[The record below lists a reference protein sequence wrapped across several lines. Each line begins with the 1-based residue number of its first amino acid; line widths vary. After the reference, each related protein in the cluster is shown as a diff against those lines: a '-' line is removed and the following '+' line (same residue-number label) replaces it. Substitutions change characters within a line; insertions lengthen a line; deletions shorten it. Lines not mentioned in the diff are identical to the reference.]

1 MILSMTGYGFKRAVI
16 KNEIIEI
23 EIKSLNSK
31 YFDIQNQIPKELNH
45 KEIHIIN
52 LLKKNLKRGKVNLS
66 ITINQ
71 LIKKDNIEINK
82 NIFKKKYNE
91 LKSLSKSVKNSYEKD
106 LFKITSS
113 LNNIITYKSKN
124 NNITYNK
131 ILPFLNE
138 TINQCNKFRKK
149 EGQDLAKDLKKNI
162 ENINTCLN
170 SIIETDKKT
179 IHKKEK
185 ILKNKLKNISNN
197 IEIDKNR
204 LEQEILY
211 YVEKQDINEEI
222 QRLKSLLSHFLKTI
236 KSKNHYG
243 KKLIFISQELGREI
257 NTIGS
262 KTNELDI
269 KNKVIV
275 MKEKLE
281 KIKEVLFNVL

>member
-52 LLKKNLKRGKVNLS
+52 LLKKNLKRGKINLS

-71 LIKKDNIEINK
+71 LIKKDTIEINK

-113 LNNIITYKSKN
+113 LNNIITYKSNN

-222 QRLKSLLSHFLKTI
+222 QRLKSLISNFLKTM

>member
-222 QRLKSLLSHFLKTI
+222 QRLKSLISNFLKTM

>member
-71 LIKKDNIEINK
+71 LIKKDTIEINK

-113 LNNIITYKSKN
+113 LNNIITYKSNN

-170 SIIETDKKT
+170 SIIETNKKT

-222 QRLKSLLSHFLKTI
+222 QRLKSLISNFLKTM

>member
-52 LLKKNLKRGKVNLS
+52 LLKKNLKRGKINLS

-71 LIKKDNIEINK
+71 LIKKDTIEINK

-113 LNNIITYKSKN
+113 LNNIITYKTNN

-222 QRLKSLLSHFLKTI
+222 QRLKSLISNFLKTM

-269 KNKVIV
+269 KNRVIV

>member
-1 MILSMTGYGFKRAVI
+1 MTGYGFKRAVI

-222 QRLKSLLSHFLKTI
+222 QRLKSLISNFLKTM

>member
-1 MILSMTGYGFKRAVI
+1 MTGYGFKRAVI

-71 LIKKDNIEINK
+71 LIKKDTIEINK

-113 LNNIITYKSKN
+113 LNNIITYKSNN

-222 QRLKSLLSHFLKTI
+222 QRLKSLISNFLKTM

-269 KNKVIV
+269 KNRVIV

>member
-71 LIKKDNIEINK
+71 LIKKDTIEINK

-113 LNNIITYKSKN
+113 LNNIITYKSNN

-149 EGQDLAKDLKKNI
+149 EGQYLAKDLKKNI

-222 QRLKSLLSHFLKTI
+222 QRLKSLISNFLKTM

>member
-1 MILSMTGYGFKRAVI
+1 MILSMTGYGFKRGEI

-52 LLKKNLKRGKVNLS
+52 LLKKNLKRGKINLS

-71 LIKKDNIEINK
+71 LIKKDTIEINN

-113 LNNIITYKSKN
+113 LNNIITYKSN
-124 NNITYNK
+124 NNISYNK

-138 TINQCNKFRKK
+138 TINQCNKIRIK
-149 EGQDLAKDLKKNI
+149 EGKDLAKDLKKNI
-162 ENINTCLN
+162 EKINTCLK
-170 SIIETDKKT
+170 SIIKTDKKT
-179 IHKKEK
+179 IYKKKK

-222 QRLKSLLSHFLKTI
+222 QRLKSLISNFLKTM

-262 KTNELDI
+262 KTNELVI
-269 KNKVIV
+269 KNKVIT

-281 KIKEVLFNVL
+281 KIKEILFNVL

>member
-71 LIKKDNIEINK
+71 LIKKDTIEINK

-113 LNNIITYKSKN
+113 LNNIITYKSNN

-222 QRLKSLLSHFLKTI
+222 QRLKSLLSHFLKTM

-269 KNKVIV
+269 KNKVIE

-281 KIKEVLFNVL
+281 KIKEILFNVL

>member
-1 MILSMTGYGFKRAVI
+1 MTGYGFKRAVI

-71 LIKKDNIEINK
+71 LIKKDTIEINK

-113 LNNIITYKSKN
+113 LNNIITYKSNN

-222 QRLKSLLSHFLKTI
+222 QRLKSLISNFLKTM

>member
-1 MILSMTGYGFKRAVI
+1 MILSMTGYGFKRALI

-71 LIKKDNIEINK
+71 LIKKDTIEINK

-113 LNNIITYKSKN
+113 LNNIITYKSNN

-222 QRLKSLLSHFLKTI
+222 QRLKSLISNFLKTM

-269 KNKVIV
+269 KNKVII

>member
-52 LLKKNLKRGKVNLS
+52 LLKKNLKRGKINLS

-71 LIKKDNIEINK
+71 LIKKDTIEINK

-113 LNNIITYKSKN
+113 LNNIITYKSNN

-149 EGQDLAKDLKKNI
+149 EGQYLAKDLKKNI

-222 QRLKSLLSHFLKTI
+222 QRLKSLISNFLKTM

>member
-71 LIKKDNIEINK
+71 LIKKDTIEINK

-113 LNNIITYKSKN
+113 LNNIITYKSN
-124 NNITYNK
+124 NNNVTYNK

-222 QRLKSLLSHFLKTI
+222 QRLKSLISNFLKTM

>member
-1 MILSMTGYGFKRAVI
+1 MILSMTGYGFKRAEI
-16 KNEIIEI
+16 KGEIIEI

-52 LLKKNLKRGKVNLS
+52 LLKKNLKRGKINLS

-71 LIKKDNIEINK
+71 LIKQDTIEINK

-113 LNNIITYKSKN
+113 LNNIITYKSNN

-222 QRLKSLLSHFLKTI
+222 QRLKSLISNFLKTM

>member
-1 MILSMTGYGFKRAVI
+1 MILSMTGYGFKRALI

-71 LIKKDNIEINK
+71 LIKKDTIEINK

-113 LNNIITYKSKN
+113 LNNIITYKSNN

-222 QRLKSLLSHFLKTI
+222 QRLKSLISNFLKTM

>member
-52 LLKKNLKRGKVNLS
+52 LLKKNLKRGKINLS

-71 LIKKDNIEINK
+71 LIKKDTIEINK

-91 LKSLSKSVKNSYEKD
+91 LKSLSKSVKNSHEKD

-124 NNITYNK
+124 NNISYNK

-222 QRLKSLLSHFLKTI
+222 QRLKSLISNFLKTM

>member
-71 LIKKDNIEINK
+71 LIKKDTIEINK

-113 LNNIITYKSKN
+113 LNNIITYKSNN

-222 QRLKSLLSHFLKTI
+222 QRLKSLLSHFLKTM

>member
-1 MILSMTGYGFKRAVI
+1 MTGYGFKRAEI
-16 KNEIIEI
+16 KGEIIEI

-52 LLKKNLKRGKVNLS
+52 LLKKNLKRGKINLS

-71 LIKKDNIEINK
+71 LIKQDTIEINK

-113 LNNIITYKSKN
+113 LNNIITYKSN
-124 NNITYNK
+124 NNNVTYNK
-131 ILPFLNE
+131 LLPFLNE
-138 TINQCNKFRKK
+138 TINQFNKFRVK

-162 ENINTCLN
+162 ENINVCLK
-170 SIIETDKKT
+170 SITKIDKKS

-185 ILKNKLKNISNN
+185 LLKNKLKNISNN

-222 QRLKSLLSHFLKTI
+222 KRLKSLISHFLKTM

>member
-1 MILSMTGYGFKRAVI
+1 MTGYGFKRAVI

-71 LIKKDNIEINK
+71 LIKKDTIEINK

-91 LKSLSKSVKNSYEKD
+91 LKSLSKSVKNSHEKD

-113 LNNIITYKSKN
+113 LNNIITYKSNN
-124 NNITYNK
+124 NNISYNK

-222 QRLKSLLSHFLKTI
+222 QRLKSLISNFLKTM

>member
-1 MILSMTGYGFKRAVI
+1 MILSMTGYGFKRAKIQDAV
-16 KNEIIEI
+16 IEI

-31 YFDIQNQIPKELNH
+31 YFDVQNQLPKELNH

-66 ITINQ
+66 ISINQ
-71 LIKKDNIEINK
+71 INKNDTIEINK

-113 LNNIITYKSKN
+113 LNNIVTYKSKKN
-124 NNITYNK
+124 NVTYNK
-131 ILPFLNE
+131 ILPFINE
-138 TINQCNKFRKK
+138 TIDQCENFRRK
-149 EGQDLAKDLKKNI
+149 EGKDLAKDLKKNI
-162 ENINTCLN
+162 ENINDCIK
-170 SIIETDKKT
+170 SIIQTDKKS
-179 IHKKEK
+179 IYKKEK
-185 ILKNKLKNISNN
+185 LLKNKLENISNK
-197 IEIDKNR
+197 IVIDKNR

-211 YVEKQDINEEI
+211 YIEKQDINEEI
-222 QRLKSLLSHFLKTI
+222 QRLKSLISNFINTM
-236 KSKNHYG
+236 KSKNNYG

-269 KNKVIV
+269 KNKVIE

-281 KIKEVLFNVL
+281 KIKEILFNVL

>member
-23 EIKSLNSK
+23 ELKSLNSK

-71 LIKKDNIEINK
+71 LIKKDTIEINK

-113 LNNIITYKSKN
+113 LNNIITYKSNN

-222 QRLKSLLSHFLKTI
+222 QRLKSLISNFLKTM

>member
-71 LIKKDNIEINK
+71 LIKKDTIEINK

-113 LNNIITYKSKN
+113 LNNIITYKSNN

-222 QRLKSLLSHFLKTI
+222 QRLKSLISNFLKTM

>member
-1 MILSMTGYGFKRAVI
+1 MTGYGFKRTTI
-16 KNEIIEI
+16 KNQIIEI

-52 LLKKNLKRGKVNLS
+52 LLKKKLKRGKINLS
-66 ITINQ
+66 IAINQ
-71 LIKKDNIEINK
+71 SSKNDTIKINK
-82 NIFKKKYNE
+82 NIFRKKYNE
-91 LKSLSKSVKNSYEKD
+91 LKSQSKSVNNSYEKD

-113 LNNIITYKSKN
+113 LNNIVTYKSKK
-124 NNITYNK
+124 NNISYNI
-131 ILPFLNE
+131 ILPFINE
-138 TINQCNKFRKK
+138 TIDQCNKFRIK
-149 EGQDLAKDLKKNI
+149 EGRDLAEDLKKNI
-162 ENINTCLN
+162 ENINICIN
-170 SIIETDKKT
+170 SIIKTNKKT
-179 IHKKEK
+179 IRKKENL
-185 ILKNKLKNISNN
+185 LKNKLKKISNN

-222 QRLKSLLSHFLKTI
+222 QRLKSLISHFIKTM
-236 KSKNHYG
+236 KSKNNYG

-262 KTNELDI
+262 RTNELDI
-269 KNKVIV
+269 KNKVIE

-281 KIKEVLFNVL
+281 KIKEILFNVI